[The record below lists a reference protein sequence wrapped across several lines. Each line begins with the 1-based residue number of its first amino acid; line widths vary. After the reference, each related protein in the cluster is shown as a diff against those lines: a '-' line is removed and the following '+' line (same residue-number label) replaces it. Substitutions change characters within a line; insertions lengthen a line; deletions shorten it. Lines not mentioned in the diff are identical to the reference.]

1 MAKKADNITAEQLI
15 QHFRTNQYKPIY
27 LLMGEE
33 DYYIDVISK
42 WAEDNIL
49 TEDEK
54 DYNYHL
60 LYGKN
65 TTCESIINI
74 ARELPMMSKY
84 KLIIVKE
91 AQSIKSLDK
100 LQKYLEKPTPSTIII
115 LCYKHGTLDGRKAVY
130 KSINSA
136 GIIFESKPKY
146 DYEIPSWIVSY
157 LRKKNID
164 IQPDAANLI
173 SEFVG
178 NKLSNIVNELTKLE
192 IILTKENQKVIT
204 KELINNNIGIS
215 KEFTNF
221 DLVDA
226 IANHQIYKANLIIDS
241 FAKDPKRNS
250 VIATVNILYKF
261 FENLMYVLW
270 LKDNDEYLIQEKLH
284 LQSKF
289 FSKKYLVAKKY
300 YTSNK
305 VVYII
310 GLLRDLDAK
319 SKGFGNVSAS
329 QAELLR
335 ETIFK
340 ILH

>member
-1 MAKKADNITAEQLI
+1 MAKKTESITAEQLI
-15 QHFRTNQYKPIY
+15 SHFKTKQYKPIY

-54 DYNYHL
+54 DYNYQL

-65 TTCESIINI
+65 TTCEVIINA
-74 ARELPMMSKY
+74 ARELPMMSEH

-91 AQSIKSLDK
+91 AQSIRSLDK
-100 LQKYLEKPTPSTIII
+100 LQKYLEQPTPSTILI
-115 LCYKHGTLDGRKAVY
+115 LCYKHGTLDARKAVY
-130 KSINSA
+130 KSINSS
-136 GIIFESKPKY
+136 GIVFESKQKY
-146 DYEIPSWIVSY
+146 DYEIPAWIISY
-157 LRKKNID
+157 LKNKHIE
-164 IQPDAANLI
+164 IQQDAANLI

-192 IILTKENQKVIT
+192 IILANENKNVIT

-226 IANHQIYKANLIIDS
+226 IAYHQIFKANLIIDS
-241 FAKDPKRNS
+241 FAKDPKHNS
-250 VIATVNILYKF
+250 IIATINILYKF

-270 LKDNDEYLIQEKLH
+270 LKDNDEYLIQEKLR
-284 LQSKF
+284 LSSTF
-289 FSKKYLVAKKY
+289 FSRKFLVAKKY

-305 VVYII
+305 VVYIV

-319 SKGFGNVSAS
+319 SKGFGNVSTS
-329 QAELLR
+329 HYELLR

>member
-1 MAKKADNITAEQLI
+1 MAKKTDSITAEQLI
-15 QHFRTNQYKPIY
+15 QHFKAKQFKPIY

-33 DYYIDVISK
+33 DYYIDLLSK

-54 DYNYHL
+54 DYNYQL
-60 LYGKN
+60 FYGKN
-65 TTCESIINI
+65 TTCENIINA
-74 ARELPMMSKY
+74 ARELPIMSNN

-91 AQSIKSLDK
+91 AQSIRSLEK

-115 LCYKHGTLDGRKAVY
+115 LCYKHGTLDARKTIY
-130 KSINSA
+130 KSINSN
-136 GIIFESKPKY
+136 GIIFESKQKY
-146 DYEIPSWIVSY
+146 DYEIPSWIISY
-157 LRKKNID
+157 LKNKNIT
-164 IQPDAANLI
+164 IQQDAANLL

-192 IILTKENQKVIT
+192 IILAQKNEKTIT
-204 KELINNNIGIS
+204 KELINTNIGIS

-226 IANHQIYKANLIIDS
+226 LANHQIYKSNLIIDF
-241 FAKDPKRNS
+241 FAKDPKHNN
-250 VIATVNILYKF
+250 VISTIVILYRF

-284 LQSKF
+284 LQNKF
-289 FSKKYLVAKKY
+289 FARKYLIAKKY

-305 VVYII
+305 VVSII

-319 SKGFGNVSAS
+319 SKGFGNVSSS
-329 QAELLR
+329 QFELLR

>member
-130 KSINSA
+130 KNSLVS
-136 GIIFESKPKY
+136 FEKFVFLYSFCSTY
-146 DYEIPSWIVSY
+146 
-157 LRKKNID
+157 
-164 IQPDAANLI
+164 LI
-173 SEFVG
+173 S
-178 NKLSNIVNELTKLE
+178 
-192 IILTKENQKVIT
+192 
-204 KELINNNIGIS
+204 
-215 KEFTNF
+215 
-221 DLVDA
+221 
-226 IANHQIYKANLIIDS
+226 
-241 FAKDPKRNS
+241 
-250 VIATVNILYKF
+250 
-261 FENLMYVLW
+261 
-270 LKDNDEYLIQEKLH
+270 
-284 LQSKF
+284 
-289 FSKKYLVAKKY
+289 FS
-300 YTSNK
+300 
-305 VVYII
+305 
-310 GLLRDLDAK
+310 
-319 SKGFGNVSAS
+319 
-329 QAELLR
+329 
-335 ETIFK
+335 
-340 ILH
+340 